1 MVNYPDLGD
10 LSENATIGDFM
21 AFPNSAYPYFWVW
34 IIGALWLIISFSIYF
49 SEKERIGKSNVL
61 SAMAV
66 SSFACILLSTIG
78 TLLGIISLE
87 IMIYILIFGLLIIVV
102 WFFSD

>member
-1 MVNYPDLGD
+1 MVNYPDLGN

-21 AFPNSAYPYFWVW
+21 AYPNSVYPYFWVW
-34 IIGALWLIISFSIYF
+34 IIGAIWLIISLAMYF
-49 SEKERIGKSNVL
+49 SEKERVGKSNLL

-66 SSFACILLSTIG
+66 SSFACILLSVIG
-78 TLLGIISLE
+78 TLFGIISLE
-87 IMIYILIFGLLIIVV
+87 IMIYILVFGLLIIVV